1 MALSFAGGTYLP
13 PPPGVGGWLCSWYA
27 EIFKEKTD
35 TSPFRA
41 SWERLLC
48 HVVPSAAAGFF
59 SSSFESLVSRSCWDQ
74 MGSTTTPAI
83 TWLSAHYE
91 SDKVCFFN
99 TSQGILHMSWSLFD
113 SIFVS
118 FLILNFASSSLD
130 CILGASGGA
139 SKRMAFCWCSEHLIS
154 PWASQHHHDL
164 EPQLETAASSHGKEL
179 AILSPKSCGGFYL
192 QMSFQKNTH
201 LAGFFWCTQF
211 KKLCEM
217 VKTRNCDQRHKNR
230 PKKSGQP
237 TGQPQGFRQGTGL
250 LRGFRFSRGRSDSP
264 PPRSPPPP
272 PPPPPVRQLPQI
284 WMEAAR

>member
-13 PPPGVGGWLCSWYA
+13 PPPGVGIRCSWYA

-41 SWERLLC
+41 SWESLLC

-192 QMSFQKNTH
+192 QTSFQKKHTSGWISLVHTIQETLRNGT
-201 LAGFFWCTQF
+201 
-211 KKLCEM
+211 
-217 VKTRNCDQRHKNR
+217 VTRNCDQRRAKIDRKIRSTNR
-230 PKKSGQP
+230 S
-237 TGQPQGFRQGTGL
+237 T
-250 LRGFRFSRGRSDSP
+250 SRLSP
-264 PPRSPPPP
+264 RDWLASWLQ
-272 PPPPPVRQLPQI
+272 V
-284 WMEAAR
+284 

>member
-1 MALSFAGGTYLP
+1 
-13 PPPGVGGWLCSWYA
+13 
-27 EIFKEKTD
+27 
-35 TSPFRA
+35 
-41 SWERLLC
+41 
-48 HVVPSAAAGFF
+48 
-59 SSSFESLVSRSCWDQ
+59 
-74 MGSTTTPAI
+74 
-83 TWLSAHYE
+83 
-91 SDKVCFFN
+91 
-99 TSQGILHMSWSLFD
+99 MSWSLFD

-139 SKRMAFCWCSEHLIS
+139 SKRMAFWWFSTQHLIS

-192 QMSFQKNTH
+192 QMSFQKKHTSGWISLVHTIQETLRNGTD
-201 LAGFFWCTQF
+201 
-211 KKLCEM
+211 KKLSTE
-217 VKTRNCDQRHKNR
+217 KTKNR

-284 WMEAAR
+284 WMEAPR